1 MYLQTKI
8 EQRASQWCETNSP
21 TYACQPTPTCLHSTP
36 LQQRLYISKIPD
48 QLPLRRRGAAS
59 GVAGKKKSLYAEN
72 PLYATTTATA
82 TTLDT
87 TSVDCPVTPPP
98 SNKVAADK
106 SSTENMNNSSPLSG
120 GAGGAASSTYG
131 MTPEQAS
138 KNFDQLRREATKLE
152 RHLEDRV
159 ARYQQVRT
167 YLYNIVCCLRSLS
180 VVFCLCR
187 CKSWGESKW
196 YVRGRA
202 DIFFFMPICK

>member
-1 MYLQTKI
+1 M
-8 EQRASQWCETNSP
+8 
-21 TYACQPTPTCLHSTP
+21 
-36 LQQRLYISKIPD
+36 
-48 QLPLRRRGAAS
+48 
-59 GVAGKKKSLYAEN
+59 YAEN

-159 ARYQQVRT
+159 ARYQQVR
-167 YLYNIVCCLRSLS
+167 VSC
-180 VVFCLCR
+180 
-187 CKSWGESKW
+187 
-196 YVRGRA
+196 
-202 DIFFFMPICK
+202 IFI